1 MRLKLRILLLI
12 CLVAIKIHA
21 QWNPISGG
29 YNYSGNIG
37 IGSTMTS
44 LSGALHVN
52 GINASGWSYF
62 SGNVNGAGNPLNIPG
77 LAFGWNKSGGAG
89 ESLIVYNT
97 SLGVYP
103 KLSFNSFNG
112 TTFSEEM
119 TLVGG
124 KLGIGINNPQEKLH
138 VANGAVMASDPTFNS
153 INVKIDGTSVPI
165 IKFTRWTGGGSEQH
179 NAFVGQFYNPAAGS
193 EYSLGF
199 GTGRSYTGVQNEYT
213 NRMCI
218 LTNGAVGI
226 GTTTPPEKLTVQG
239 NIQVPLLSSIG
250 YLQST
255 DKFVHNGNTL
265 GNYSLGWINDLSNSG
280 APTAIFSGFGGI
292 KLITG
297 SQSRLI
303 IDQSGKIGINTT
315 TPDAQLSVKGQIHAQ
330 EVKVDLNGAVAPDY
344 VFEPTYKLS
353 PLDSIK
359 TYIDKNKHLPEV
371 PSAKEMEKNGVKLGE
386 MNMLLLKKIE
396 ELTLYVIEL
405 KKVTE
410 KQTTEIENLKS
421 KR

>member
-1 MRLKLRILLLI
+1 MRLKLRILLLLY
-12 CLVAIKIHA
+12 LVAIKIHA
-21 QWNPISGG
+21 QWNPVSGG
-29 YNYSGNIG
+29 YNYNGNIG

-52 GINASGWSYF
+52 GFNSSGWSYF
-62 SGNVNGAGNPLNIPG
+62 SGNVNGAGNPLNIQG
-77 LAFGWNKSGGAG
+77 LAFGWNKSAGAG

-97 SLGVYP
+97 SLGGYP
-103 KLSFNSFNG
+103 RLSFNSFNG

-138 VANGAVMASDPTFNS
+138 IANGAVMASDPTFNS

-213 NRMCI
+213 NRMTI

-226 GTTTPPEKLTVQG
+226 GTNAPQENLHVLGNNQETVLRIENSNLSLSTIAGVKFKNGTSSSIWQTFARNGDFFVGIANVADYLTVKNGG
-239 NIQVPLLSSIG
+239 NVG
-250 YLQST
+250 
-255 DKFVHNGNTL
+255 
-265 GNYSLGWINDLSNSG
+265 
-280 APTAIFSGFGGI
+280 
-292 KLITG
+292 
-297 SQSRLI
+297 
-303 IDQSGKIGINTT
+303 IGIADPGSFKLAVNGKTWTT
-315 TPDAQLSVKGQIHAQ
+315 
-330 EVKVDLNGAVAPDY
+330 EVQVAVSKPPDY
-344 VFEPTYKLS
+344 VFEPTYHLS

-371 PSAKEMEKNGVKLGE
+371 PSAKEMEKNGVNLGE

-405 KKVTE
+405 KKENAEE
-410 KQTTEIENLKS
+410 KEEI
-421 KR
+421 KRIKIEVNQ